1 MARRK
6 AAQAP
11 RRFTGEHHTL
21 GSTNGDPAQTSAG
34 DAPPTAPAGDL
45 AAALADEPVTPPP
58 AKRRR
63 LRQPA
68 AVKEP
73 RLQRLLAGP
82 PPESSRPLASLQLR
96 PPPSGDSGF
105 QGSMLCVAL
114 GSGDHANGRAG
125 SVWQG
130 SNAQQPSD
138 TRVDVSE
145 VVDGLEGC
153 AWMLLTACLTAV

>member
-21 GSTNGDPAQTSAG
+21 GTANGDPVHELEG

-68 AVKEP
+68 AVEQP
-73 RLQRLLAGP
+73 RLQRLLVGP
-82 PPESSRPLASLQLR
+82 PPESSRPFTSLQLR
-96 PPPSGDSGF
+96 PPPSADAGS
-105 QGSMLCVAL
+105 QNSMLCVIM
-114 GSGDHANGRAG
+114 GSGDHADARAG
-125 SVWQG
+125 SMWQG
-130 SNAQQPSD
+130 SDAQQPSEA
-138 TRVDVSE
+138 RVDVSE
-145 VVDGLEGC
+145 VVISLEGC
-153 AWMLLTACLTAV
+153 A